1 MDVKVFKTFLEV
13 AQTRHFGRA
22 AENLYITQAATSARI
37 KQLESYF
44 DTRLFI
50 RDRNN
55 IKLTSAGERLI
66 AYAEV
71 MVSTLEQAKNELA
84 LGDNKTLQ
92 LSLAGTPNIWDAYL
106 QSSLSQITS
115 AFSGYGFQAEALS
128 RAQLNRNL
136 LERTLDIAF
145 SFDPLKSDELMS
157 KEIAR
162 MTLALV
168 STQRSD
174 VTSALSNQY
183 VYIDWGTRFAS
194 EHALRHQQMPAPYL
208 RTSTGRIALDFI
220 LDKTG
225 AAYLPVSMVS
235 PLLASTQLYS
245 VEGAELWLR
254 PIFINYRK
262 DSVSFEAIAKIEG
275 LLQEMFPQL

>member
-50 RDRNN
+50 RERNN

-220 LDKTG
+220 LDNTG

-235 PLLASTQLYS
+235 PLLTSTQLYS

>member
-106 QSSLSQITS
+106 QNSLSQITS

-145 SFDPLKSDELMS
+145 SFDPLKADELMS

-162 MTLALV
+162 MTLSLV
-168 STQRSD
+168 STQRCD
-174 VTSALSNQY
+174 VSSALSNQY

-220 LDKTG
+220 LDNTG

-235 PLLASTQLYS
+235 PLLASKQLYS

-262 DSVSFEAIAKIEG
+262 DSVSFEAISKIEG

>member
-194 EHALRHQQMPAPYL
+194 EHALRHQKMPAPYL

-220 LDKTG
+220 LDNTG

-235 PLLASTQLYS
+235 PLLTSTQLYS